1 MQAERSGTADLLAW
15 LGVAGMLAVAL
26 VRSTSMQA
34 AWRWFDVDPIRSPG
48 ALEAVGAS
56 GGLLLD
62 AALLLSASLLLAS
75 RPLRGR
81 RLDGVSLLLVVLPVP
96 ILAWHARGDLEQAW
110 RGASLAAGWIA
121 LVAAAHLRDDPRLRV
136 LFAAGLLAAAVPWLA
151 RAGEQWLVEIPAS
164 IAHFEANR
172 GEVLASFGWSERS
185 EAALLYERRLA
196 QAEAGAWFGLANVF
210 SALLA
215 ACAVA
220 WTQLTLATRG
230 RALGGGTVLLAG
242 VVALAAVVGVA
253 INGSKG
259 AIAALLAGLAVAA
272 IGGTSGRTTRDA
284 PPRGWRSAAG
294 RVALLG
300 IPLGIAAVV
309 LRGLLPEGFL
319 GERSMV
325 FRWHYLVGSAWTL
338 LAEPLRGVGPA
349 GFQEWYLLVKPIRS
363 PEAVQSAHSLVADS
377 LLAVGVLGLAWFA
390 ALARVLWRRDEPSGS
405 TGSVAPSRGGVLL
418 LGVALAAATA
428 VLWAI
433 EPSSR
438 GGSGMARWI
447 GILLFLPT
455 AIVARSILA
464 AVDPAR
470 LAWILGS
477 VAFVLLLQ
485 GQIEMTFF
493 APGSIAWA
501 MLAVGLAGSPPA
513 PRRGEPTRRPRVG
526 VVIACV
532 PAAIALLVL
541 AGPFR
546 AAAQAE
552 SRLALA
558 AEPLD
563 EVGRA
568 IEERRAPALDPLAA
582 RRRAA
587 ARLSALADEGGPA
600 AARAGSLALEQLL
613 AVAAE
618 TGTREDLAAART
630 RAEANL
636 AFGRSARRLA
646 ERARV
651 LLVWRAIEPGAVD
664 PRGLAEAIAQALV
677 LQPQDVG
684 LWIDLGD
691 ARRDAGDLD
700 DARAAWRTALEV
712 DAALALDPLV
722 RLPETRRRELEVRL
736 AE

>member
-1 MQAERSGTADLLAW
+1 MRADRSGAADSLAW

-26 VRSTSMQA
+26 VRSTSMQS

-48 ALEAVGAS
+48 ALEALGAS

-62 AALLLSASLLLAS
+62 AALLLSSSLVLVALA
-75 RPLRGR
+75 LRGR
-81 RLDGVSLLLVVLPVP
+81 RLDGLSLLLAVLPVP

-121 LVAAAHLRDDPRLRV
+121 LVAAAHLRAEPRLRM
-136 LFAAGLLAAAVPWLA
+136 LLAAGLLAAAVPWLA

-172 GEVLASFGWSERS
+172 AEVLASFGWSEGS

-220 WTQLTLATRG
+220 WTQMTLATRG
-230 RALGGGTVLLAG
+230 RSLGGGTVLLAG

-259 AIAALLAGLAVAA
+259 AMAALLAGLVVAA
-272 IGGTSGRTTRDA
+272 VGRAGARTTGDA
-284 PPRGWRSAAG
+284 PAGAWRTAG
-294 RVALLG
+294 RIALLG
-300 IPLGIAAVV
+300 IPLGIAAVL

-319 GERSMV
+319 GEKSMV

-338 LAEPLRGVGPA
+338 RAEPLRGVGPA

-377 LLAVGVLGLAWFA
+377 LLAVGVVGLAWFA
-390 ALARVLWRRDEPSGS
+390 ALARVLWRRDDSNGTTESI
-405 TGSVAPSRGGVLL
+405 APSRGGLVFF
-418 LGVALAAATA
+418 GVAFAAAAA

-464 AVDPAR
+464 AVDAAR
-470 LAWILGS
+470 IAWILGS

-501 MLAVGLAGSPPA
+501 MLAVGLAGGPPA
-513 PRRGEPTRRPRVG
+513 PRRGGGAGGPRLG
-526 VVIACV
+526 IALACV
-532 PAAIALLVL
+532 PALLGL
-541 AGPFR
+541 LLLLGPFR
-546 AAAQAE
+546 GAVQAE

-558 AEPLD
+558 AAPLD

-568 IEERRAPALDPLAA
+568 LAEDRAPALDPLAA
-582 RRRAA
+582 RRLAA
-587 ARLSALADEGGPA
+587 ARLSALAEEGGPA
-600 AARAGSLALEQLL
+600 AARAGSLAMEELL
-613 AVAAE
+613 GVAAE
-618 TGTREDLAAART
+618 TRAREDLEAALD

-636 AFGRSARRLA
+636 AFGHSARRLA

-651 LLVWRAIEPGAVD
+651 LLVWRVIDPGAVE
-664 PRGLAEAIAQALV
+664 PRALAEAIAQALV

-712 DAALALDPLV
+712 DAALELDPLV
-722 RLPETRRRELEVRL
+722 RLPEARRRELEARV

>member
-172 GEVLASFGWSERS
+172 AEVLASFGWSEGS

-319 GERSMV
+319 GEKSMV

-664 PRGLAEAIAQALV
+664 PRGLAEAIA
-677 LQPQDVG
+677 
-684 LWIDLGD
+684 
-691 ARRDAGDLD
+691 
-700 DARAAWRTALEV
+700 
-712 DAALALDPLV
+712 
-722 RLPETRRRELEVRL
+722 
-736 AE
+736 

>member
-1 MQAERSGTADLLAW
+1 MRADRSGAADVLAW

-26 VRSTSMQA
+26 VRSTSMQS

-48 ALEAVGAS
+48 ALEALGAS

-62 AALLLSASLLLAS
+62 AALLLSSSLVLVAMA
-75 RPLRGR
+75 LRGR
-81 RLDGVSLLLVVLPVP
+81 RLDGLSLLLAVLPVP

-121 LVAAAHLRDDPRLRV
+121 LVAAAHLRAEPRLRV
-136 LFAAGLLAAAVPWLA
+136 LLAAGLLAAAVPWLA

-172 GEVLASFGWSERS
+172 AEVLASFGWSEGS

-220 WTQLTLATRG
+220 WTQMTLATRG
-230 RALGGGTVLLAG
+230 RSLGGGTVLLAG

-259 AIAALLAGLAVAA
+259 AMAALLAGLVVAA
-272 IGGTSGRTTRDA
+272 VGRAGARTTGDA
-284 PPRGWRSAAG
+284 PAGAWRTAG
-294 RVALLG
+294 RIALLG
-300 IPLGIAAVV
+300 IPLGIAAVL

-319 GERSMV
+319 GEKSMV

-338 LAEPLRGVGPA
+338 RAEPLRGVGPA

-377 LLAVGVLGLAWFA
+377 LLAVGVVGLAWFA
-390 ALARVLWRRDEPSGS
+390 ALARVLWRRDDSNGTTESI
-405 TGSVAPSRGGVLL
+405 APSRGGLVFF
-418 LGVALAAATA
+418 GVAFAAAAA

-464 AVDPAR
+464 AVDAAR

-501 MLAVGLAGSPPA
+501 MLAVGLAGGPPA
-513 PRRGEPTRRPRVG
+513 PRRGGGAGGPRSG
-526 VVIACV
+526 IALACV
-532 PAAIALLVL
+532 PALLGL
-541 AGPFR
+541 LLLLGPFR
-546 AAAQAE
+546 GAVQAE

-558 AEPLD
+558 AAPLD

-568 IEERRAPALDPLAA
+568 LAEDRAPALDPLAA
-582 RRRAA
+582 RRLAA
-587 ARLSALADEGGPA
+587 ARLSSLAEEGGPA
-600 AARAGSLALEQLL
+600 AARAGSLAMEELL
-613 AVAAE
+613 GVAAE
-618 TGTREDLAAART
+618 TRAREDLEAALD

-636 AFGRSARRLA
+636 AFGHSARRLA

-651 LLVWRAIEPGAVD
+651 LLVWRVIDPGAVE
-664 PRGLAEAIAQALV
+664 PRALAEAIAQALV

-712 DAALALDPLV
+712 DAALELDPLV
-722 RLPETRRRELEVRL
+722 RLPEARRRELEARV

>member
-1 MQAERSGTADLLAW
+1 MRADRSGAADVLAW

-26 VRSTSMQA
+26 VRSTSMQS

-48 ALEAVGAS
+48 ALEALGAS

-62 AALLLSASLLLAS
+62 AALLLSSSLVLVAMA
-75 RPLRGR
+75 LRGR
-81 RLDGVSLLLVVLPVP
+81 RLDGLSLLLAVLPVP

-121 LVAAAHLRDDPRLRV
+121 LVAAAHLRAEPRLRM
-136 LFAAGLLAAAVPWLA
+136 LLAAGLLAAAVPWLA

-172 GEVLASFGWSERS
+172 AEVLASFGWSEGS

-220 WTQLTLATRG
+220 WTQMTLATRG
-230 RALGGGTVLLAG
+230 RSLGGGTVLLAG

-259 AIAALLAGLAVAA
+259 AMAALLAGLVVAA
-272 IGGTSGRTTRDA
+272 VGRAGARTTGDA
-284 PPRGWRSAAG
+284 PAGAWRTAG
-294 RVALLG
+294 RIALLG
-300 IPLGIAAVV
+300 IPLGIAAVL

-338 LAEPLRGVGPA
+338 RAEPLRGVGPA

-377 LLAVGVLGLAWFA
+377 LLAVGVVGLAWFA
-390 ALARVLWRRDEPSGS
+390 ALARVLWRRDDSNGTTESI
-405 TGSVAPSRGGVLL
+405 APSRGGLVFF
-418 LGVALAAATA
+418 GVAFAAAAA

-464 AVDPAR
+464 AVDAAR
-470 LAWILGS
+470 IAWILGS

-501 MLAVGLAGSPPA
+501 MLAVGLAGGPPA
-513 PRRGEPTRRPRVG
+513 PRRGGGAGGPRLG
-526 VVIACV
+526 IALACV
-532 PAAIALLVL
+532 PALLGL
-541 AGPFR
+541 LLLLGPFR
-546 AAAQAE
+546 GAVQAE

-558 AEPLD
+558 AAPLD

-568 IEERRAPALDPLAA
+568 LAEDRAPALDPLAA
-582 RRRAA
+582 RRLAA
-587 ARLSALADEGGPA
+587 ARLSSLAEEGGPA
-600 AARAGSLALEQLL
+600 AARAGSLAMEELL
-613 AVAAE
+613 GVAAE
-618 TGTREDLAAART
+618 TRAREDLEAALD

-636 AFGRSARRLA
+636 AFGHSARRLA

-651 LLVWRAIEPGAVD
+651 LLVWRVIDPGAVE
-664 PRGLAEAIAQALV
+664 PRALAEAIAQALV

-712 DAALALDPLV
+712 DAALELDPLV
-722 RLPETRRRELEVRL
+722 RLPEARRRELEARV

>member
-1 MQAERSGTADLLAW
+1 MRAERSRTADLLAW

-56 GGLLLD
+56 GGILLD

-75 RPLRGR
+75 RALRGR
-81 RLDGVSLLLVVLPVP
+81 RLDGLSLLLVVLPVP

-110 RGASLAAGWIA
+110 RGASLAAGWIG
-121 LVAAAHLRDDPRLRV
+121 LVAAAHLRDDRRLRV
-136 LFAAGLLAAAVPWLA
+136 LLAAGLLAAAVPWLA

-172 GEVLASFGWSERS
+172 AEVLASFGWSEGS

-220 WTQLTLATRG
+220 WMQLTLATRG
-230 RALGGGTVLLAG
+230 RSLGGGTVLLAG

-272 IGGTSGRTTRDA
+272 IGSRSGRTTGDA

-294 RVALLG
+294 RIALLG
-300 IPLGIAAVV
+300 IPLGIAAVL

-319 GERSMV
+319 GEKSMV
-325 FRWHYLVGSAWTL
+325 FRWHYLLGSAWTL
-338 LAEPLRGVGPA
+338 RAEPLRGVGPA

-377 LLAVGVLGLAWFA
+377 LLAVGVVGLAWFA
-390 ALARVLWRRDEPSGS
+390 ALARVLWRRDEPGGS
-405 TGSVAPSRGGVLL
+405 TGSVAPSRGGILL
-418 LGVALAAATA
+418 LVVALAAATA

-464 AVDPAR
+464 AVDPPR

-501 MLAVGLAGSPPA
+501 MLAVGLAGGPPA
-513 PRRGEPTRRPRVG
+513 PRRGDPTRRSRVA
-526 VVIACV
+526 VVIAGV

-546 AAAQAE
+546 AAVQAE

-568 IEERRAPALDPLAA
+568 IEERRAPALDPLDA

-600 AARAGSLALEQLL
+600 AARAGSLALEQQL

-636 AFGRSARRLA
+636 AFGHSARRLA

-651 LLVWRAIEPGAVD
+651 LLVWRAIEPGGVD
-664 PRGLAEAIAQALV
+664 PRMLAEAIAQALV

-691 ARRDAGDLD
+691 ARRDAGDLV
-700 DARAAWRTALEV
+700 DARAAWRTALEL
-712 DAALALDPLV
+712 DAALELDPLV
-722 RLPETRRRELEVRL
+722 RLPEARRRELEVRL

>member
-1 MQAERSGTADLLAW
+1 MRADRSGAADVLAW

-26 VRSTSMQA
+26 VRSTSMQS

-48 ALEAVGAS
+48 ALEALGAS

-62 AALLLSASLLLAS
+62 AALLLSSSLVLVALA
-75 RPLRGR
+75 LRGR
-81 RLDGVSLLLVVLPVP
+81 RLDGLSLLLAVLPVP

-121 LVAAAHLRDDPRLRV
+121 LVAAAHLRAEPRLRV
-136 LFAAGLLAAAVPWLA
+136 LLAAGLLAAAVPWLA

-172 GEVLASFGWSERS
+172 AEVLASFGWSEGS

-220 WTQLTLATRG
+220 WTQMTLATRG
-230 RALGGGTVLLAG
+230 RSLGGGTVLLAG

-259 AIAALLAGLAVAA
+259 AMAALLAGLVVAA
-272 IGGTSGRTTRDA
+272 VGRAGARTTGDA
-284 PPRGWRSAAG
+284 PAGAWRTAG
-294 RVALLG
+294 RIALLG
-300 IPLGIAAVV
+300 IPLGIAAVL

-325 FRWHYLVGSAWTL
+325 FRWHYLVGTAWTL
-338 LAEPLRGVGPA
+338 RAEPLRGVGPA

-377 LLAVGVLGLAWFA
+377 LLAVGVVGLAWFA
-390 ALARVLWRRDEPSGS
+390 ALARVLWRRDDSNGTTESI
-405 TGSVAPSRGGVLL
+405 APSRGGLVFF
-418 LGVALAAATA
+418 GVAFAAAAA

-464 AVDPAR
+464 AVDAAR

-501 MLAVGLAGSPPA
+501 MLAVGLAGGPPA
-513 PRRGEPTRRPRVG
+513 PRRGGGAGGPRLG
-526 VVIACV
+526 IALACV
-532 PAAIALLVL
+532 PALLGL
-541 AGPFR
+541 LLLLGPFR
-546 AAAQAE
+546 GAVQAE

-558 AEPLD
+558 AAPLD

-568 IEERRAPALDPLAA
+568 LAEDRAPALDPLAA
-582 RRRAA
+582 RRLAA
-587 ARLSALADEGGPA
+587 ARLSALAEEGGPA
-600 AARAGSLALEQLL
+600 AARAGSLAMEELL
-613 AVAAE
+613 GVAAE
-618 TGTREDLAAART
+618 TRAREDLEAALD

-636 AFGRSARRLA
+636 AFGHSARRLA

-651 LLVWRAIEPGAVD
+651 LLVWRVIDPGAVE
-664 PRGLAEAIAQALV
+664 PRALAEAIAQALV

-712 DAALALDPLV
+712 DAALELDPLV
-722 RLPETRRRELEVRL
+722 RLPEARRRELEARV

>member
-1 MQAERSGTADLLAW
+1 MRADRSGAADVLAW

-26 VRSTSMQA
+26 VRSTSMQS

-48 ALEAVGAS
+48 ALEALGAS

-62 AALLLSASLLLAS
+62 AALLLSSSLVLVAMA
-75 RPLRGR
+75 LRGR
-81 RLDGVSLLLVVLPVP
+81 RLDGLSLLLAVLPVP

-121 LVAAAHLRDDPRLRV
+121 LVAAAHLRAEPRLRV
-136 LFAAGLLAAAVPWLA
+136 LLAAGLLAAAVPWLA

-172 GEVLASFGWSERS
+172 AEVLASFGWSEGS

-220 WTQLTLATRG
+220 WTQMTLATRG
-230 RALGGGTVLLAG
+230 RSLGGGTVLLAG

-259 AIAALLAGLAVAA
+259 AMAALLAGLVVAA
-272 IGGTSGRTTRDA
+272 VGRAGARTTGDA
-284 PPRGWRSAAG
+284 PAGAWRTAG
-294 RVALLG
+294 RIALLG
-300 IPLGIAAVV
+300 IPLGIAAVL

-319 GERSMV
+319 GEKSMV

-338 LAEPLRGVGPA
+338 RAEPLRGVGPA

-377 LLAVGVLGLAWFA
+377 LLAVGVVGLAWFA
-390 ALARVLWRRDEPSGS
+390 ALARVLWRRDDSNGTTESI
-405 TGSVAPSRGGVLL
+405 APSRGGLVFF
-418 LGVALAAATA
+418 GVAFAAAAA

-464 AVDPAR
+464 AVDAAR
-470 LAWILGS
+470 IAWILGS

-501 MLAVGLAGSPPA
+501 MLAVGLAGGPPA
-513 PRRGEPTRRPRVG
+513 PRRGGGAGGPRLG
-526 VVIACV
+526 IALACV
-532 PAAIALLVL
+532 PALLGL
-541 AGPFR
+541 LLLLGPFR
-546 AAAQAE
+546 GAVQAE

-558 AEPLD
+558 AAPLD

-568 IEERRAPALDPLAA
+568 IAGDRAPALDPLAA
-582 RRRAA
+582 RRLAA
-587 ARLSALADEGGPA
+587 ARLSALAEEGGPA
-600 AARAGSLALEQLL
+600 AARAGSLAMEELL
-613 AVAAE
+613 GVAAE
-618 TGTREDLAAART
+618 TRAREDLDAALD

-636 AFGRSARRLA
+636 AFGHSARRLA

-651 LLVWRAIEPGAVD
+651 LLVWRVIDPGAVE
-664 PRGLAEAIAQALV
+664 PRALAEAIAQAIV

-712 DAALALDPLV
+712 DAALELDPLV
-722 RLPETRRRELEVRL
+722 RLPEARRRELEARV

>member
-1 MQAERSGTADLLAW
+1 MRADRSGAADSLAW

-26 VRSTSMQA
+26 VRSTSMQS

-48 ALEAVGAS
+48 ALEALGAS

-62 AALLLSASLLLAS
+62 AALLLSSSLVLVALA
-75 RPLRGR
+75 LRGR
-81 RLDGVSLLLVVLPVP
+81 RLDGLSLLLAVLPVP

-121 LVAAAHLRDDPRLRV
+121 LVAAAHLRAEPRLRM
-136 LFAAGLLAAAVPWLA
+136 LLAAGLLAAAVPWLA

-172 GEVLASFGWSERS
+172 AEVLASFGWSEGS

-220 WTQLTLATRG
+220 WTQMTLATRG
-230 RALGGGTVLLAG
+230 RSLGGGTVLLAG

-259 AIAALLAGLAVAA
+259 AMAALLAGLVVAA
-272 IGGTSGRTTRDA
+272 VGRAGARTTGDA
-284 PPRGWRSAAG
+284 PAGAWRTAG
-294 RVALLG
+294 RIALLG
-300 IPLGIAAVV
+300 IPLGIAAVL

-319 GERSMV
+319 GEKSMV

-338 LAEPLRGVGPA
+338 RAEPLRGVGPA

-377 LLAVGVLGLAWFA
+377 LLAVGVVGLAWFA
-390 ALARVLWRRDEPSGS
+390 ALARVLWRRDDSNGTTESI
-405 TGSVAPSRGGVLL
+405 APSRGGLVFF
-418 LGVALAAATA
+418 GVAFAAAAA

-464 AVDPAR
+464 AVDAAR
-470 LAWILGS
+470 IAWILGS

-501 MLAVGLAGSPPA
+501 MLAVGLAGGPPA
-513 PRRGEPTRRPRVG
+513 PRRGGGAGGPRLG
-526 VVIACV
+526 IALACV
-532 PAAIALLVL
+532 PALLGL
-541 AGPFR
+541 LLLLGPFR
-546 AAAQAE
+546 GAVQAE

-558 AEPLD
+558 AAPLD

-568 IEERRAPALDPLAA
+568 LAEDRAPALDPLAA
-582 RRRAA
+582 RRLAA
-587 ARLSALADEGGPA
+587 ARLSSLAEEGGPA
-600 AARAGSLALEQLL
+600 AARAGSLAMEELL
-613 AVAAE
+613 GVAAE
-618 TGTREDLAAART
+618 TRAREDLEAALD

-636 AFGRSARRLA
+636 AFGHSARRLA

-651 LLVWRAIEPGAVD
+651 LLVWRVIDPGAVE
-664 PRGLAEAIAQALV
+664 PRALAEAIAQALV

-712 DAALALDPLV
+712 DAALELDPLV
-722 RLPETRRRELEVRL
+722 RLPEARRRELEARV